1 MSTLVK
7 PQHTPGLLLKEAGNP
22 GSFLVGMNRW
32 LVPTGGMGREQGCRW
47 EQTFVGHLLY
57 ECQALAPSS

>member
-7 PQHTPGLLLKEAGNP
+7 PQHTPGLPLKEAANP
-22 GSFLVGMNRW
+22 GSLLVGLNRW
-32 LVPTGGMGREQGCRW
+32 LVPTGGMGRGRGCMW
-47 EQTFVGHLLY
+47 EPTFVGHLLY